1 MTERENVPPG
11 APCWIDLWTSDVDA
25 SRRFY
30 AGLFGWEA
38 QEPSVEFGGYFMFT
52 RHGVPVAGAMGD
64 MGDTPADNTWKVYLT
79 TSDINETVAAGVSAG
94 ANFTFPPMPVADLG
108 IQTVLNDSTGA
119 ALGAWQPIE
128 FPGFMTLEE
137 PGTPC
142 WFELNARDY
151 DAAVDFY
158 QRVFHLEPKVMADS
172 DDFRYASLVSGDSE
186 VAGILDAR
194 GLLGDGVTSNW
205 VVYWQVDDI
214 SQSLSLVSTLGGRV
228 IDGPV
233 DSPYGPIATVCDPSG
248 AVFKL
253 RSSPPA

>member
-1 MTERENVPPG
+1 MSERKSVPPG
-11 APCWIDLWTSDVDA
+11 APCWIDLWTGDVDG
-25 SRRFY
+25 SRQFY
-30 AGLFGWEA
+30 ADLFGWEA
-38 QEPSVEFGGYFMFT
+38 QEPSVDFGGYFMFT

-64 MGDTPADNTWKVYLT
+64 MGETPADNTWKIFLT
-79 TSDINETVAAGVSAG
+79 TPDINETIALGESAG
-94 ANFTFPPMPVADLG
+94 ANFAFPPMPVADMG

-128 FPGFMTLEE
+128 FQGFMTLEE

-151 DAAVDFY
+151 HAAVDFY
-158 QRVFHLEPKVMADS
+158 QRVFHLEPKVMSDS
-172 DDFRYASLVSGDSE
+172 DEFRYTSLVSGDIE
-186 VAGILDAR
+186 VAGILDAS
-194 GLLGDGVTSNW
+194 GSLGDGVASNW

-253 RSSPPA
+253 RSSPLT